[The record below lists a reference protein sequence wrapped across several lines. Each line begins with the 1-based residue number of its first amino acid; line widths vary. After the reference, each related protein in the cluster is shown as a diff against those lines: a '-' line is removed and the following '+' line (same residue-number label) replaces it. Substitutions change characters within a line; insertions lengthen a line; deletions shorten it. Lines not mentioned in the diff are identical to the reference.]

1 MKKTAILMAGAAA
14 MIAVPAQAKDGQFYA
29 GIDAGLSVESRAQAD
44 VAVVDPPVDGVF
56 ADTSN
61 GYDFGAVFGYDFG
74 AFRLEAEG
82 SYKKNDYDT
91 ITVQNPLLIP
101 GVPAGTTVPS
111 TDFISVTSAMVN
123 GIVEFGKDDGIQGFI
138 GAGIGLAQI
147 DGPISVPGVGLLVDE
162 SSTDLA
168 YQVMVGARYP
178 VTENI
183 DLGVHYKYLEAN
195 GFDIDTVN
203 GTPFIF
209 DYKTHSVLASF
220 RYNFGK

>member
-1 MKKTAILMAGAAA
+1 MKKTFLLAAAAA
-14 MIAVPAQAKDGQFYA
+14 MIAVPAQAKEKRFYA
-29 GIDAGLSVESRAQAD
+29 GFDAGLSLQSRAQAD

-56 ADTSN
+56 ADTST
-61 GYDFGAVFGYDFG
+61 GYDFDAVFGYDFG

-82 SYKKNDYDT
+82 SYKRNNYDT

-101 GVPAGTTVPS
+101 GVPAGTTVS
-111 TDFISVTSAMVN
+111 SDDFISVTSAMVN
-123 GIVEFGKDDGIQGFI
+123 AIVEFGDDDGFQGFV
-138 GAGIGLAQI
+138 GVGGGLGEI

-162 SSTDLA
+162 SSTDFA
-168 YQVMVGARYP
+168 YQLLAGARYP

-183 DLGVHYKYLEAN
+183 DLGVHYKYFRAD